1 MCNIPTAFSMLQWSQ
16 ELLTF
21 ECFLVDPVQVEWGQ
35 MKRLK
40 GAPGLKGA
48 KTNEKM
54 RRLSL
59 AMNTIMY

>member
-1 MCNIPTAFSMLQWSQ
+1 
-16 ELLTF
+16 
-21 ECFLVDPVQVEWGQ
+21 